1 MSAEYIRQRKMIR
14 FAVILLMTVA
24 LFCIGRDNSYAASS
38 APTAKGKV
46 NAKSGI
52 YLKAKASNSAKK
64 VVKVKNDASLTII
77 KEVYLKSNKTSTK
90 YKWYYVKSS
99 SGKKGYIPAS
109 KVDNVKYTEVDGVTT
124 DALNYRVGP
133 DTKMKRVGT
142 LKDNSDLDVVLEANV
157 KGKKTM
163 WYKIKKDKKYYYVC
177 AEWAELEEK
186 PAKTTTTKT
195 NTTTKATTT
204 AASTKTT
211 TTTAA
216 TTTTKTNTTTTAA
229 KTDTTSKT
237 TTTTAATTTKTNT
250 TTAAATTK
258 PAATAAPTFEVKDLT
273 YPETL
278 LEKMPF
284 VLRGTITCSQTITS
298 AKFGILNSA
307 GKWIATEEATVGA
320 NEFKISTIDKNIK
333 FGKLEPGQYTYVGY
347 VKVNGKEYQQVK
359 KAFTVKKGTSSQKLA
374 ATAIQLA
381 WPYGTEKSVYGSQP
395 TDAYAAALDQ
405 VYKNHNS
412 WGKGPNTG
420 ASCDVFI
427 GTVCRFSGVDA
438 EVPRT
443 LKEIW
448 KYFEGNPD
456 TWVRV
461 PYTGDESQLQSGDIF
476 IFDPNTTS
484 RHICMYLKIDGTT
497 YCAEA
502 SYPRAL
508 YGFINKATTKFF
520 STSKEIFVYR
530 PLS

>member
-1 MSAEYIRQRKMIR
+1 MSAEYIRQGRMIR
-14 FAVILLMTVA
+14 FAVILLMTLA
-24 LFCIGRDNSYAASS
+24 LFCICRDDSYATSS
-38 APTAKGKV
+38 VPTAKGQV

-52 YLKAKASNSAKK
+52 YLKAKASNTAKK

-77 KEVYLKSNKTSTK
+77 KEVYLKNNKTSTK

-109 KVDNVKYTEVDGVTT
+109 KVDNVKYTVVDGVTT

-163 WYKIKKDKKYYYVC
+163 WYKIKKGKKYYYVC
-177 AEWAELEEK
+177 SEWAELEEK
-186 PAKTTTTKT
+186 PAKTTSSTTKT
-195 NTTTKATTT
+195 TTTKTTT
-204 AASTKTT
+204 TTASTKTT

-216 TTTTKTNTTTTAA
+216 TTTTKTNTTTT
-229 KTDTTSKT
+229 
-237 TTTTAATTTKTNT
+237 
-250 TTAAATTK
+250 TTAAAAATK
-258 PAATAAPTFEVKDLT
+258 PTTTVAATAAPTFEVKDVT

-298 AKFGILNSA
+298 AKFGVQNSA
-307 GKWIATEEATVGA
+307 GKWVITEEVTVGS
-320 NEFKISTIDKNIK
+320 NEFKIATVDKNIK
-333 FGKLEPGQYTYVGY
+333 FGKLEPGQYTYVGI
-347 VKVNGKEYQQVK
+347 VRVNGKDYQKVK

-476 IFDPNTTS
+476 IFDPNTTN
-484 RHICMYLKIDGTT
+484 RHICMYLKIDGKA

-508 YGFINKATTKFF
+508 YGFINRSTTKFF
-520 STSKEIFVYR
+520 STGRAIYVYR

>member
-1 MSAEYIRQRKMIR
+1 MSAEYIRQRRIFR
-14 FAVILLMTVA
+14 IAVILLMTVA
-24 LFCIGRDNSYAASS
+24 LFCICRDNSYAASS
-38 APTAKGKV
+38 APTAKGQV

-52 YLKAKASNSAKK
+52 YLKAKASSSSKK
-64 VVKVKNDASLTII
+64 VVKVKNDASLTIL
-77 KEVYLKSNKTSTK
+77 KEVYLKSNKTSAK
-90 YKWYYVKSS
+90 YKWYYVKNS

-177 AEWAELEEK
+177 SEWAELEEK

-195 NTTTKATTT
+195 NTTTKSTTT
-204 AASTKTT
+204 AAST
-211 TTTAA
+211 
-216 TTTTKTNTTTTAA
+216 
-229 KTDTTSKT
+229 KT

-298 AKFGILNSA
+298 AKFGILNSV

-320 NEFKISTIDKNIK
+320 NEFKISSIDKNIK
-333 FGKLEPGQYTYVGY
+333 FGKLEPGQYTYIGY

-427 GTVCRFSGVDA
+427 GTVCRFSGVDSD
-438 EVPRT
+438 VPRT

-456 TWVRV
+456 KWVRV